1 MTTIILIRHGQSVAN
16 LNRVFAGHFD
26 APLSELGRI
35 QAEKTA
41 RAVADRFKIDK
52 IYASDLKRAYETG
65 KCLADLLGMD
75 IVPDEAFR
83 EIFAGK
89 WEGMRL
95 DDIATAF
102 PEDGAVWKNDIGN
115 SRCTGGESARELGKR
130 IFSRIKEIAKE
141 NDGKTIVVATHAAA
155 IRSLQTQCPV
165 EDFDNMKNIPFVT
178 NASYSVLVADG
189 DRYEFTE
196 ISCDGHL
203 EGCKT
208 QLPTNV

>member
-26 APLSELGRI
+26 APLSELGHI

-52 IYASDLKRAYETG
+52 IYASDLLRAYETG
-65 KCLADLLGMD
+65 KHLADILGMD
-75 IVPDEAFR
+75 VIPDKAFR
-83 EIFAGK
+83 EIFAGE
-89 WEGMRL
+89 WEGRAF
-95 DDIATAF
+95 DDIEKTFA
-102 PEDGAVWKNDIGN
+102 EDHEVWRTDIGN
-115 SRCTGGESARELGKR
+115 SRCTGGESARELGR
-130 IFSRIKEIAKE
+130 RVFTRIKEIAEE
-141 NDGKTIVVATHAAA
+141 NDGKTVVVATHAAA
-155 IRSLQTQCPV
+155 IRSLQTQCPT

-196 ISCDGHL
+196 VSCDGHL
-203 EGCKT
+203 DDLKT
-208 QLPTNV
+208 QLPTNI